1 MDQSMIAALKEPFP
15 KEAVGKLPKVTC
27 KVCGDPKQKCTTHT
41 RKYCKTCKGVI
52 SEAHMH
58 VDFVGHA
65 YVTARLWDVDPDWD
79 WEPLAF
85 NQFGLPAMDEYGGL
99 WIRLTIGG
107 KTKLGY
113 GDADGRKG
121 HNATKI
127 AIGDALRNAAMRF
140 QVALDM
146 WKKDKT
152 TDEKTPTVEQGAP
165 ADLTREQVVRQII
178 LVGKGKGMS
187 PAKVADEFTQWSE
200 GKHDFDTVQ
209 DIDMLVRF
217 RNDLQG

>member
-1 MDQSMIAALKEPFP
+1 MMDAKMIEALKREFP
-15 KEAVGKLPKVTC
+15 KAAVGKLPKVTC
-27 KVCGDPKQKCTTHT
+27 KVCSDQKQNCKQHT
-41 RKYCKTCKGVI
+41 RRYCKTCKGVI

-65 YVTARLWDVDPDWD
+65 YVTERLWDVDPDWD

-99 WIRLTIGG
+99 WIKLTIGG

-152 TDEKTPTVEQGAP
+152 NDEKTAP
-165 ADLTREQVVRQII
+165 VGHDAPELTREQVVKQIT
-178 LVGKGKGMS
+178 LVGRGKGKD
-187 PAKVADEFTQWSE
+187 PAQIADEFAHWSKGE
-200 GKHDFDTVQ
+200 HDFDTVQ
-209 DIDMLVRF
+209 DIDLLVRF